1 MGSPLKLQRLV
12 LCILIGWMVITGC
25 SASSDPAAGAV
36 QKYLQSMI
44 SADSSQMSKLV
55 CKDFEDQ
62 AAKDNDSFAGVKA
75 ELNNAACKKTGTDGS
90 SALVTCTGKIVA
102 TYGNEKQE
110 IDLAGP
116 VYRVTQEGGSWLV
129 CGRQ

>member
-1 MGSPLKLQRLV
+1 MKWMRW
-12 LCILIGWMVITGC
+12 IWIGWVMALVMAGC
-25 SASSDPAAGAV
+25 TQASDPAANVV
-36 QKYLQSMI
+36 QQYLKGMVA
-44 SADSSQMSKLV
+44 ADNNQVSKLV

-62 AAKDNDSFAGVKA
+62 AVKDVDSFAGVKA
-75 ELNNAACKKTGTDGS
+75 ELS
-90 SALVTCTGKIVA
+90 SAVCTKSGMDGQVELVSCSGKILA

-116 VYRVTQEGGSWLV
+116 VYRVTQQGGSWLV

>member
-1 MGSPLKLQRLV
+1 MKLIRWIGIGWVLV
-12 LCILIGWMVITGC
+12 LVMAGC
-25 SASSDPAAGAV
+25 TQASDPAAGVV
-36 QKYLQSMI
+36 QQYLKGMVA
-44 SADSSQMSKLV
+44 ADSAQVSKLV

-62 AAKDNDSFAGVKA
+62 ATQDIDSFAGVKA
-75 ELNNAACKKTGTDGS
+75 ELSNPVCSKSGMDGQVVLVACS
-90 SALVTCTGKIVA
+90 GKILA

-116 VYRVTQEGGSWLV
+116 VYRVEQQGGSWLV